1 MKEMNET
8 KKTENRAYKVTLILL
23 LGLAAFTTAMKEL
36 NRFHEMVSSVYGFT
50 RQWRG
55 ADLVTLKEKPA
66 SIQGTIPAIE
76 SCLNDSPSAINSSAE
91 SGLSGLIAAATD
103 GYVESMAYNPI
114 AEPEVG
120 KVDLVAGR
128 RANRNVPQLSRPRF
142 APARNL
148 KQEVSWIRPDS
159 NWPARLEHKTLDRRV
174 TVQLP
179 MIMVADIKPDAF
191 ENEVSP
197 EFLLGLLGKIDRK
210 HSRGK
215 AETRKRE
222 LIIKG
227 IERSISSRRA
237 S

>member
-1 MKEMNET
+1 MNET
-8 KKTENRAYKVTLILL
+8 KKPENRAYKVTLILL

-36 NRFHEMVSSVYGFT
+36 NRLHEMVSSVHGFA

-55 ADLVTLKEKPA
+55 SDLVTRKEKPA
-66 SIQGTIPAIE
+66 SIEVTVPSIE
-76 SCLNDSPSAINSSAE
+76 SCPNDGTSAINSSAE

-103 GYVESMAYNPI
+103 GYVEKMDYETI
-114 AEPEVG
+114 AEPEVP
-120 KVDLVAGR
+120 KVDLAIGK
-128 RANRNVPQLSRPRF
+128 RANRNVPQASRPRF

-148 KQEVSWIRPDS
+148 KEEISWISADG
-159 NWPARLEHKTLDRRV
+159 NWPARVEHKTLDRRV

-179 MIMVADIKPDAF
+179 MIVVNDIKPDAF

-197 EFLLGLLGKIDRK
+197 DFLLGLLGKIERK

-222 LIIKG
+222 IVIKG
-227 IERSISSRRA
+227 FERSINFRRA